1 VTRRGTLCSAI
12 AVAALVVWP
21 GAAAA
26 ATTTATMP
34 VQTDVPACNG
44 DTIHLSGQ
52 LLGVFTFTQNSGGGV
67 LVASHVQ
74 PQGVAGTDVQ
84 TGTPYVA
91 SGQTS
96 DRLVLTANGGSTFTF
111 IDLFHVQATRS
122 ADSFDFSAIIHVT
135 TLADGTVTASVGNVS
150 SSC

>member
-52 LLGVFTFTQNSGGGV
+52 LLGVFTFTQNNGG
-67 LVASHVQ
+67 
-74 PQGVAGTDVQ
+74 GTDVQ

-111 IDLFHVQATRS
+111 IDLFHVQATRG